1 MRYLIGKLIRL
12 VTRHLLTFLLIVA
25 VLYLGK
31 AFQKEIIEFKSLTSD
46 VATIKEARQ
55 AIDTYV
61 RTAERNVGDRVAK
74 LESASLKELDSR
86 IFTIDRDLQALS
98 ASTQGNNLLSVLA
111 TSPITTGLTDRL
123 KRDVELQILRQE
135 RDYLELLR
143 SVHNGPSDQEA
154 LRQAHITAY
163 KNLQANEA
171 AQEQIR
177 RNHPISHRVLL
188 TPQHKE
194 LSHLQATYKTLFDI
208 NQRAYEAWERKRKWL
223 SYIKSSKR
231 QFEISRTQL
240 DSSMQPLA
248 AAIDDRQSRISV
260 NWIERISAPAR
271 EVVPMAA
278 LILLGIILTPL
289 AIKIVFY
296 YLLAPIA
303 SRRPPIVL
311 IPMASGVI
319 GPRDGHQSTDRTRI
333 SAVSQQV
340 AIDRD
345 HELLIHPEY
354 LQSSPTNG
362 RIDTKWFLDSS
373 YLLTSLASGMYALTR
388 IRVDHDDS
396 AVISATKDP
405 LSEVGIL
412 SLPDGS
418 AVVLQPRSLI
428 GVLSSKDKPVRI
440 TSHWRLFSLHAW
452 VTLQLRYLV
461 FHGPTALLVKGCR
474 GIRVED
480 SESGRRIN
488 QAATIGFSANV
499 SYSTSRCE
507 TFAAYLMGKQELLN
521 DNFSGTPGFYIYE
534 EMPHAG
540 ERGGITGRG
549 LEGVTDSLL
558 KIFGV

>member
-1 MRYLIGKLIRL
+1 MRNLIGKLIRL
-12 VTRHLLTFLLIVA
+12 VTRHFLTFLLIVA
-25 VLYLGK
+25 VLYIGK
-31 AFQKEIIEFKSLTSD
+31 VFHKEIIEFKSLISD
-46 VATIKEARQ
+46 MATIKEAKQ

-61 RTAERNVGDRVAK
+61 RTTERSVADRVAK
-74 LESASLKELDSR
+74 LESASLTELDSR
-86 IFTIDRDLQALS
+86 ISTIDLNLQTLS
-98 ASTQGNNLLSVLA
+98 ESAQGNNLLSALA
-111 TSPITTGLTDRL
+111 TSPITTGLTGHLR
-123 KRDVELQILRQE
+123 RDVEAQILRQE
-135 RDYLELLR
+135 RDYLETLR
-143 SVHNGPSDQEA
+143 SLLNGPSELEA

-163 KNLQANEA
+163 RNLQTNEA
-171 AQEQIR
+171 AQDQIR
-177 RNHPISHRVLL
+177 RNHPIARRVPL
-188 TPQHKE
+188 TQPHKE
-194 LSHLQATYKTLFDI
+194 LTDLQGAHTTLFEI
-208 NQRAYEAWERKRKWL
+208 NQGAYEAWERKRKWL
-223 SYIKSSKR
+223 AAIKSSKR
-231 QFEISRTQL
+231 QFEISRAQL
-240 DSSMQPLA
+240 DSSMKSLA
-248 AAIDDRQSRISV
+248 AAIDDRQSRIAV
-260 NWIERISAPAR
+260 NWIEKVSAPAR

-289 AIKIVFY
+289 AIKVVFY

-311 IPMASGVI
+311 IPMASGAI
-319 GPRDGHQSTDRTRI
+319 RSGDGHQHTDRTRI
-333 SAVSQQV
+333 STVSHQI
-340 AIDRD
+340 AIDSD

-362 RIDTKWFLDSS
+362 RTDTKWFLDSS
-373 YLLTSLASGMYALTR
+373 YLLSSLASGMYALTR

-396 AVISATKDP
+396 VVISATKDP

-412 SLPDGS
+412 SLPEGS

-428 GVLSSKDKPVRI
+428 GVLSPKDKPVRI
-440 TSHWRLFSLHAW
+440 TSHWRLSSLHAW

-461 FHGPTALLVKGCR
+461 FHGPTALIVKGCR